1 MVVTIQR
8 LAVVLLALSCIAL
21 GSGRAAEESKPGG
34 GEHEALVNFAA
45 DVQPL
50 LKQRCVS
57 CHNASFQTAHLRL
70 DDKDAALQGGDSGPV
85 ILPGNAA
92 ESLLIRRISGSDLGL
107 RMPPTGALPDREIA
121 VLRKWIDEGAEWP
134 DAAVDTETGAGTTA
148 ETGLLSEA
156 QKELYAAIRRN
167 DFTEVSRL
175 LATDIDIGVTDRFGE
190 SPLMY
195 AALHAGPEI
204 VKGLLDYGADPNE
217 ANRAGATALMRA
229 TANRG
234 SVRVLIGAGARV
246 DERSEMGR
254 TALLIAARRPGSRPV
269 VRDLIGSGADP
280 NAKDVRGV
288 TPLMEAARTGD
299 IDAMDE
305 LVEAGA
311 RINETRSNGRTALMA
326 AVRSRRQEAV
336 WFLIDRGADVNVQ
349 ALEGVSSNSKDTALT
364 MAAARGVPGIVR
376 ALIGANADLEARNA
390 MGYTAL
396 MQAACSDYVDAAIVR
411 ALLVAGAD
419 IAPKGVDGETALT
432 LARQRGETE
441 IVQLL
446 LEAERD
452 AE

>member
-1 MVVTIQR
+1 VGCH
-8 LAVVLLALSCIAL
+8 S
-21 GSGRAAEESKPGG
+21 
-34 GEHEALVNFAA
+34 
-45 DVQPL
+45 
-50 LKQRCVS
+50 VS
-57 CHNASFQTAHLRL
+57 LQTAHLRL
-70 DDKDAALQGGDSGPV
+70 DDKRAAFEGGDSGPV
-85 ILPGNAA
+85 IVPGNAV
-92 ESLLIRRISGSDLGL
+92 ESLLIRRISGSGLGL

-121 VLRKWIDEGAEWP
+121 VLRTWIDQGAEWP
-134 DAAVDTETGAGTTA
+134 DDQVAEQTA
-148 ETGLLSEA
+148 TAPVILSETHA
-156 QKELYAAIRRN
+156 ALYAAIRRN
-167 DFTEVSRL
+167 DFSEVSRI
-175 LATDIDIGVTDRFGE
+175 LATDVSIDVTDRFGE

-217 ANRAGATALMRA
+217 ANDAGATALIRA
-229 TANRG
+229 TANRA
-234 SVRVLIGAGARV
+234 SVRILIGAGARV
-246 DERSEMGR
+246 DARSAMGR

-269 VRDLIGSGADP
+269 VRDLIGSGANP

-299 IDAMDE
+299 IDAIGE
-305 LVEAGA
+305 LIKAGA
-311 RINETRSNGRTALMA
+311 RINEQRTNGRTALMA

-336 WFLIDRGADVNVQ
+336 WFLVDRGADVNVQ

-419 IAPKGVDGETALT
+419 TLPTGVDGETALT
-432 LARQRGETE
+432 LARKRGDTE
-441 IVQLL
+441 IVELL
-446 LEAERD
+446 LEADKGVE
-452 AE
+452 